1 MAFIFATTV
10 AALSSMESWVNTR
23 EDFGVRGIV
32 STFKVGGGTKKE
44 SEKRR
49 WTSFGVSIKG

>member
-10 AALSSMESWVNTR
+10 AVQQEMESWVNTR
-23 EDFGVRGIV
+23 EDFGVMGV
-32 STFKVGGGTKKE
+32 VTTFKVRGGTKEE

-49 WTSFGVSIKG
+49 WTSFGVSIRD